1 MTTSALVKPDLLFRY
16 RVLVVL
22 AHVATVFITW
32 PLWTAHELP
41 PMLPALPL
49 PSFGVGVPLLLTIVA
64 QLFFPK
70 RALAAYAVVLLYACA
85 CDETRLQ
92 PQFFSFAFLSLS
104 TWPEAGAQFL
114 GRAHVVVLWLWA
126 GALKLLSPAFIF
138 LLGPLFVRQV
148 WTDAPDVVLALAGIL
163 LALGEYLLAL
173 LVLKPESRRFAGAA
187 TFAMHVGI
195 LSTLAAGRNE
205 NASIW
210 PWNFALALSGVAL
223 FEPWKGTALA
233 DFRNQSRLVRA
244 LALTMLLSPLGWYVG
259 LVDSYLSFHLYS
271 VDVPVPDAPSKPF
284 RATWKY
290 LHVPIPPERRLYDR
304 LFDLVCHPGEVMTV
318 KETRTLFEGVTERQC
333 PRTTERRR
341 PASVVRP

>member
-1 MTTSALVKPDLLFRY
+1 MKPDLLFRY

-22 AHVATVFITW
+22 AHAATVFITW

-49 PSFGVGVPLLLTIVA
+49 PSFGVGVPLLLTIVG
-64 QLFFPK
+64 QLVFPK
-70 RALAAYAVVLLYACA
+70 RALAAYAVVLLYACI

-92 PQFFSFAFLSLS
+92 PQFFSFPFLAMA

-148 WTDAPDVVLALAGIL
+148 WSNAPDVVLALAGIL

-173 LVLKPESRRFAGAA
+173 LVLKPESRRWAGAA

-223 FEPWKGTALA
+223 FMPWQGSALD
-233 DFRNQSRLVRA
+233 DFKRQSRVVRA

-259 LVDSYLSFHLYS
+259 LVDAYLSFHLYS

-290 LHVPIPPERRLYDR
+290 LHVPIPPEHRLFIR
-304 LFDLVCHPGEVMTV
+304 LFDQVCHPGEVLTV
-318 KETRTLFEGVTERQC
+318 KETRALFAG
-333 PRTTERRR
+333 TTERPCPR
-341 PASVVRP
+341 VRPRR